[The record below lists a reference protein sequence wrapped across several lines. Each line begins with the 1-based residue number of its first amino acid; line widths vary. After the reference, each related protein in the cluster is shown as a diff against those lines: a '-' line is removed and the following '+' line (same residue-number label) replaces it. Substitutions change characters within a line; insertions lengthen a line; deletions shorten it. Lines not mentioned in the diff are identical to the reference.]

1 MRKITDFIVNK
12 RNIILVIFVILTGV
26 CLYTSTKVN
35 INSDIAKY
43 LPATSETKIGKD
55 IMDEEFDEIKSSTLN
70 VMFKNLSEE
79 EKQEKLKELQNI
91 EGVSSVDYD
100 NTKEYNNG
108 DYTLYTINVDDYD
121 MSIIEGLFK

>member
-79 EKQEKLKELQNI
+79 EKQEKLKKKKILI
-91 EGVSSVDYD
+91 
-100 NTKEYNNG
+100 
-108 DYTLYTINVDDYD
+108 TI
-121 MSIIEGLFK
+121 L

>member
-55 IMDEEFDEIKSSTLN
+55 IIFN
-70 VMFKNLSEE
+70 
-79 EKQEKLKELQNI
+79 
-91 EGVSSVDYD
+91 
-100 NTKEYNNG
+100 
-108 DYTLYTINVDDYD
+108 YTIKRSTMVWFYKMNKFMQYD
-121 MSIIEGLFK
+121 ILHKCFWIV